1 MARGRSK
8 GLGPVLPAQAVYA
21 RYEEALSRYLRRR
34 VRRPE
39 DIADLVQEI
48 FELFVRRKE
57 RAEVVRNP
65 LAYLFRI
72 AFHVVGTALDDERR
86 SPVMFDSEAAV
97 EALAAQ
103 PPTSSGE
110 DAEELAVREDVKAA
124 LAKLPKNHL
133 IALLMVEGEGLSCK
147 EAATLSGFTPATI
160 ASYVTHA
167 RAALKLALD
176 DAADSRTRKSQ
187 EGLP

>member
-1 MARGRSK
+1 LGAR
-8 GLGPVLPAQAVYA
+8 LPAQAVYE
-21 RYEEALSRYLRRR
+21 RYGEALSRYLRRR
-34 VRRPE
+34 VKRPD
-39 DIADLVQEI
+39 DIADLTQEI

-72 AFHVVGTALDDERR
+72 AFHVVGTSLHDERR
-86 SPVMFDSEAAV
+86 NPVTFDSEA
-97 EALAAQ
+97 LAEELSAN
-103 PPTSSGE
+103 PPSSSGE
-110 DAEELAVREDVKAA
+110 DAEDLATREDVKAA

-133 IALLMVEGEGLSCK
+133 MALLMVEGQGLSCK
-147 EAATLSGFTPATI
+147 EAASLSGFTPATI

-176 DAADSRTRKSQ
+176 DVAGQRTRK
-187 EGLP
+187 ERDGHK